1 MANNNRTMIPSSQL
15 QITNSSFIKS
25 EIERFESV
33 HPSIYSIYEIIED
46 IKDQPNIQAQI
57 RDHVMVIEDSFVNSQ
72 EWTLSRSVLDIR
84 IGLLGTLSSG
94 KSALV
99 HRFLTG
105 TYMQEESPEGGRFK
119 KEIIIDNQSYLLLI
133 RDEANAPDTQFTHW
147 VDAVIFVFSLENEE
161 SFKAI
166 YQYYTKM
173 NHYRNITDMPFIL
186 VGTQDAISES
196 NPRVIHEDRARKL
209 SNELKRCTYYETCAT
224 YGLNVE
230 RVFHDACQKI
240 VQHRYGISNTMLLTN
255 RSLTPQTIS
264 NITNYPSHSL
274 TQQQQSPVSNQV
286 RLITNTHSVP
296 SSYVAGN
303 INLAQTA
310 PASVFSSYHYQQEQ
324 QQQQQQ
330 QQSVFVLPSQN
341 FPIAQLAQCF
351 NSQAANGI
359 LKDRNNQQQQLQD
372 KRNRSF
378 KEPIGNSLSTL
389 KEAQSLP
396 IHEGQTNEQLTPTST
411 PTQKRKETKRK
422 SNLFT
427 PGKKDE
433 DKNKTDRLGHGRAI
447 PIKQGFLYKKGTNSI
462 NREWKKK
469 YVVLLDDGRLI
480 YHPSLHDYENDSHGK
495 EIILQRTT
503 IKIPGSNKPR
513 IALRSASNDNKL
525 NDLTSSDGA
534 IIISN
539 SSVTPG
545 IIDQVVAASP
555 LGKIETPNAKKRH
568 RRLQQTNPVNFI
580 NNSGTP
586 KGVSNNNGGDD
597 DGDENVFIIV
607 SLDKQW
613 HFEAQSNEERDEWVQ
628 AIEQQILFSL
638 QNIESSKAARAA
650 KIGGPSMADS
660 ASIQTIKQIP
670 GNGFC
675 ADCDQMNPTWAS
687 LNLGALI
694 CMDCASLHR
703 NLGTHLSRVRSLEL
717 DEWPPELVQIM
728 RSIGNK
734 LANSIWEA
742 NLKNRVKPQ
751 PNALSTERERW
762 IRDKYEQ
769 KLFLA
774 PLTISPSLIRQS
786 LIDAIHKIDLY
797 TIILILAHRKLSNE
811 EVNSSLLHLA
821 ASQGNVTVLQLL
833 LWYGGDAFA
842 VDNNGRTP
850 LQCAHGDCI
859 QILQTLTNNN
869 VDLHMNS
876 QQIKPISISPQHNTI
891 PRQRPP
897 ASSPGPPYDKLPS
910 TVI

>member
-1 MANNNRTMIPSSQL
+1 MANQQQRTMIPPSQS

-33 HPSIYSIYEIIED
+33 HPSIYSVYEFVEE
-46 IKDQPNIQAQI
+46 IKDQPNLQSQI

-84 IGLLGTLSSG
+84 IGLLGSLTSG

-119 KEIIIDNQSYLLLI
+119 KEIQIENQSYLLLI

-147 VDAVIFVFSLENEE
+147 VDAIIFVFSLESEE
-161 SFKAI
+161 SFKTI

-173 NHYRNITDMPFIL
+173 NHYRNISDMPLIL

-196 NPRVIHEDRARKL
+196 NPRVIHEDRAKKL
-209 SNELKRCTYYETCAT
+209 ANELKRCTYFETCAT

-230 RVFHDACQKI
+230 RVFHEICQKV
-240 VQHRYGISNTMLLTN
+240 VQQRYGFSNGIRSQCQTSPLT
-255 RSLTPQTIS
+255 S
-264 NITNYPSHSL
+264 NPIRFVGTS
-274 TQQQQSPVSNQV
+274 
-286 RLITNTHSVP
+286 
-296 SSYVAGN
+296 GN
-303 INLAQTA
+303 LNLAQTA
-310 PASVFSSYHYQQEQ
+310 PAGVLSTYQHA
-324 QQQQQQ
+324 
-330 QQSVFVLPSQN
+330 SPPSHEQN
-341 FPIAQLAQCF
+341 FAIAQLAQCLTTP
-351 NSQAANGI
+351 NSSSSSNNGV
-359 LKDRNNQQQQLQD
+359 LKDRNNHHQQQID
-372 KRNRSF
+372 KRTRSF
-378 KEPIGNSLSTL
+378 KEPLPMKLTTL
-389 KEAQSLP
+389 NETQILP
-396 IHEGQTNEQLTPTST
+396 SHEGQMTNEQLTPTST

-427 PGKKDE
+427 PGRKDD
-433 DKNKTDRLGHGRAI
+433 DKNKSDRLGHGRAI

-513 IALRSASNDNKL
+513 IALRSSSNDNKL
-525 NDLTSSDGA
+525 NDLTSTDGA

-545 IIDQVVAASP
+545 MIDPVVFPSS

-568 RRLQQTNPVNFI
+568 RRIPYGSSSTNASTPKSS
-580 NNSGTP
+580 NNSNGTT
-586 KGVSNNNGGDD
+586 GDD
-597 DGDENVFIIV
+597 DGDENIFIIV

-613 HFEAQSNEERDEWVQ
+613 FFEAQSNDERDEWVQ
-628 AIEQQILFSL
+628 AIEQQILCSL

-650 KIGGPSMADS
+650 KIGGPSVADYN
-660 ASIQTIKQIP
+660 SIQTIKQIS

-675 ADCDQMNPTWAS
+675 ADCEQINPTWAS

-717 DEWPPELVQIM
+717 DEWSSELVQVM

-751 PNALSTERERW
+751 SNCSSSERERW
-762 IRDKYEQ
+762 IREKYEQ
-769 KLFLA
+769 KLYLP
-774 PLTISPSLIRQS
+774 PLTLNPSQIKTN
-786 LIDAIHKIDLY
+786 LIDAIHQSDLY
-797 TIILILAHRKLSNE
+797 TVILILAHRKLTTDDL
-811 EVNSSLLHLA
+811 NSSLLHLA
-821 ASQGNVTVLQLL
+821 ASQGNVTIVQLL
-833 LWYGGDAFA
+833 LWYGVDPFA
-842 VDNNGRTP
+842 LNSNGQTP
-850 LQCAHGDCI
+850 LQCAQGDCLT
-859 QILQTLTNNN
+859 ILQTLTNNHQDCPTVKSSTN
-869 VDLHMNS
+869 A
-876 QQIKPISISPQHNTI
+876 IISPQHNTL
-891 PRQRPP
+891 PRQRAAAP
-897 ASSPGPPYDKLPS
+897 AASPAPPYDKLPS

>member
-33 HPSIYSIYEIIED
+33 HPSIYTIYELIEE
-46 IKDQPNIQAQI
+46 IKDQPNIQTQI
-57 RDHVMVIEDSFVNSQ
+57 RDHVMIIEDSFVNSQ

-209 SNELKRCTYYETCAT
+209 SNELKRCIYYETCAT

-230 RVFHDACQKI
+230 RVFHDVCQKI
-240 VQHRYGISNTMLLTN
+240 VQQRYGTSNSMSSTN

-264 NITNYPSHSL
+264 NITTHSTNSL
-274 TQQQQSPVSNQV
+274 TQQSPVSNQV
-286 RLITNTHSVP
+286 RLVTNSHSVP

-324 QQQQQQ
+324 QPIL
-330 QQSVFVLPSQN
+330 VLPTQN

-351 NSQAANGI
+351 NNQSTNGV
-359 LKDRNNQQQQLQD
+359 LKDRNNQQQQID

-396 IHEGQTNEQLTPTST
+396 VHEGQTNEQLTPTST

-433 DKNKTDRLGHGRAI
+433 EKNKTDRLGHGRAI

-462 NREWKKK
+462 NRDWKKK

-545 IIDQVVAASP
+545 IIDQVVLSSP

-568 RRLQQTNPVNFI
+568 RRVQQTNPTNLI
-580 NNSGTP
+580 NNSATP
-586 KGVSNNNGGDD
+586 KQISNNNGGDD

-613 HFEAQSNEERDEWVQ
+613 YFEAQSNEERDEWVQ

-650 KIGGPSMADS
+650 KIGGPTMADS

-675 ADCDQMNPTWAS
+675 ADCEQINPTWAS

-742 NLKNRVKPQ
+742 NIKNRVKPQ
-751 PNALSTERERW
+751 PNAVSSERERW

-774 PLTISPSLIRQS
+774 PLTISPSLIKQS
-786 LIDAIHKIDLY
+786 LIDAIHKVDLY

-811 EVNSSLLHLA
+811 DNNSSLLHLA
-821 ASQGNVTVLQLL
+821 ASQGNVTILQLL
-833 LWYGGDAFA
+833 LWYGADAFA
-842 VDNNGRTP
+842 IDSNGRTP
-850 LQCAHGDCI
+850 LQCAQGDCI
-859 QILQTLTNNN
+859 QVLQTLTNNN
-869 VDLHMNS
+869 TDSHTNS
-876 QQIKPISISPQHNTI
+876 QQIKPTSISPQHSTI